1 MIRRPPRSTQSRS
14 SAASDVYKRQDVT
27 VAHKHGW
34 AYEVDDGYIH
44 TIADAGIVY
53 TPGGDYVLSIFAY
66 HPVQAVFEP
75 VNQLFAKLSQAVY
88 SYYNLTSTQ

>member
-1 MIRRPPRSTQSRS
+1 MVEYLGLNRIGVLLQAGVP
-14 SAASDVYKRQDVT
+14 ANVT

-53 TPGGDYVLSIFAY
+53 TPGGDYVMAVFAH
-66 HPVQAVFEP
+66 HPVQAVFDP
-75 VNQLFAKLSQAVY
+75 VNLLVAKLSAAA
-88 SYYNLTSTQ
+88 YNYFNLQNQ